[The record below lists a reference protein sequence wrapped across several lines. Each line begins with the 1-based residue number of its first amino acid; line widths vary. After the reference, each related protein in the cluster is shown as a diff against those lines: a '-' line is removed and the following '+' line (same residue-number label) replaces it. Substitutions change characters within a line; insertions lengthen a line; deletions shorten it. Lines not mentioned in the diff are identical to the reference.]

1 MIVFSK
7 TLFSFAQRLEA
18 LLKDILKNE
27 TSLVV
32 KKTRFEFQGY
42 LYPIHVVT
50 FESTQKLGYF
60 DPATYQIGVNK
71 NLLTETKTKTLKDI
85 LRHELAHYLAF
96 IEFGEKALNHGAYF
110 QEICQRHQWDSQ
122 VSKTSLDPQEAY
134 TLIEGDLEAEKV
146 YQKVKNL
153 FKLATSSNQHEAELA
168 TLKANQLL
176 IKYNLSHIESLEDD
190 ESLFYVHRLMS
201 QKKKNAKLSVIYDII
216 KHFMVKP
223 VLSYTKN
230 DVALEI
236 SGTKTNIEL
245 AEYVV
250 NFLDRE
256 LEYLWKNELKKSPHL
271 KGLKN
276 KNAFF
281 YGIALGYNEKMQ
293 KVKDDL
299 QAESKALIHLQ
310 NVLDEKMK
318 FFYRRLGSTSSG
330 TGYKGEAFQRGNLA
344 GKNLSIH
351 QGIKNNQK
359 TFLLN

>member
-7 TLFSFAQRLEA
+7 TLFSFAQRLEK
-18 LLKDILKNE
+18 LLKEILQNE
-27 TSLVV
+27 TSLIVR
-32 KKTRFEFQGY
+32 TSRFEFKGY

-50 FESTQKLGYF
+50 FESSSKLGYF
-60 DPATYQIGVNK
+60 DPANYQIGINK
-71 NLLTETKTKTLKDI
+71 NLLTEVKTKTLKDI
-85 LRHELAHYLAF
+85 LRHELAHYLAY
-96 IEFGEKALNHGAYF
+96 IEFGEEALNHGEF
-110 QEICQRHQWDSQ
+110 FKLICQRYNWESE
-122 VSKTSLDPQEAY
+122 VSKASMNPSEEYQRL
-134 TLIEGDLEAEKV
+134 EGDLEAEKV

-153 FKLATSSNQHEAELA
+153 FKLATSSNRHEAELA

-176 IKYNLSHIESLEDD
+176 IKYNLSNMGILEDD
-190 ESLFYVHRLMS
+190 ESLFYVHRLMI
-201 QKKKNAKLSVIYDII
+201 QKKKNAKLSAIYDII

-256 LEYLWKNELKKSPHL
+256 LDHLWKSELKNSPHL
-271 KGLKN
+271 KGLRN

-281 YGIALGYNEKMQ
+281 YGIAGGYNEKMQ
-293 KVKDDL
+293 AVKESF
-299 QAESKALIHLQ
+299 QSESKELIHLQ

-330 TGYKGEAFQRGNLA
+330 TSHKGEAFQKGNLA
-344 GKNLSIH
+344 GKNLTIH

-359 TFLLN
+359 TLLLS